1 MHNLWGFTNMALVH
15 STDPYGAG
23 AASAYSDA
31 ASKEG
36 VALRAS
42 ASFPLGATDFT
53 LQYRQLGRA
62 NARVIVLFAQ
72 AIDSAR
78 FMRMGLAEGIGGEGC
93 ETCTIRI
100 VTAGSDYAVTPA
112 ACEIFGLIAAM
123 ICVQTFGW
131 WVNRPRLLMSTGWE
145 LPICSCAPTKACSH

>member
-1 MHNLWGFTNMALVH
+1 MHKLWGFTNMALAY

-31 ASKEG
+31 ASKAG

-93 ETCTIRI
+93 EICTIRI
-100 VTAGSDYAVTPA
+100 VTAGFDHAVTPVPFA
-112 ACEIFGLIAAM
+112 IVGLIAAM
-123 ICVQTFGW
+123 ACLQICGW
-131 WVNRPRLLMSTGWE
+131 WVNRPQLLMSTGQGI
-145 LPICSCAPTKACSH
+145 PICSCAPAKACSR